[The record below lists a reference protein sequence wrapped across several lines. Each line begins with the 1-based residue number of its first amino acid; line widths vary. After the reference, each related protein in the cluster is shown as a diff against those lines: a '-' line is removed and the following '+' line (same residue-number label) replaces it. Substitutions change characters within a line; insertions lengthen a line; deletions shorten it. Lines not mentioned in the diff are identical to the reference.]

1 MAVAGFGR
9 SVGRDFDSF
18 SSFFSFGRYKNGRK
32 SGFTMRKEE
41 TEENFKGLTL
51 RTGREFAGMNA
62 CAVGRAQHVVREF
75 H

>member
-1 MAVAGFGR
+1 VAVAGVGR
-9 SVGRDFDSF
+9 SVGILILFLL
-18 SSFFSFGRYKNGRK
+18 FFSFGRYKNARK

-51 RTGREFAGMNA
+51 RAGREFAGMNA